1 MSRHS
6 PPGASWWSVY
16 PPPPSQCLVGSLT
29 ERKNKVKVSQRVK
42 IKVSIKV
49 ITLQGQ
55 NAKSYKAIIF
65 FSKHAFSFRRSPDF
79 V

>member
-1 MSRHS
+1 MRGLPTVEKAPLQALGGWVSRHS

-42 IKVSIKV
+42 IKVSVKV
-49 ITLQGQ
+49 ITR
-55 NAKSYKAIIF
+55 
-65 FSKHAFSFRRSPDF
+65 SKCLKI
-79 V
+79 